1 MGGTDMTNSVML
13 SGGSSITGSTGFT
26 GCKVLHEDIAAAA
39 VLAALAASIESGLV
53 PAQLGRAAAVPPEE
67 QQALGQPFGARWTN
81 GFAELAAMTFTFPQ
95 SNFNGPDQKVHPF
108 QKSLGC
114 MRWLVQNLTEPG
126 DLVADPFAGSGT
138 TGIAA
143 VQLGRRAHLIEI
155 DATYRDLAEQRLAVF
170 GQATIPTS
178 PAL

>member
-1 MGGTDMTNSVML
+1 MLLYTVKNKSYTRTLRRQRFSLPSPPASRAGSFRRNWDVLLLYRRKNSKRRVNP
-13 SGGSSITGSTGFT
+13 S
-26 GCKVLHEDIAAAA
+26 
-39 VLAALAASIESGLV
+39 
-53 PAQLGRAAAVPPEE
+53 
-67 QQALGQPFGARWTN
+67 GARWTN

-143 VQLGRRAHLIEI
+143 VQLVAGR
-155 DATYRDLAEQRLAVF
+155 T
-170 GQATIPTS
+170 
-178 PAL
+178 